1 MYLIPYNLIIFF
13 IIQNILKLSKSYQGP
28 NAEGSPYIWLDIQA
42 LAVFDTKETCKL
54 HAPKIFD
61 VLTKLTGQP
70 KENIHLLL
78 KPLEKHNIG
87 VNGTIKE

>member
-1 MYLIPYNLIIFF
+1 MYLLTNVNRFF
-13 IIQNILKLSKSYQGP
+13 FKLLNQGP

-54 HAPKIFD
+54 HAPKIFE